1 MTVAGVTACGQ
12 NASQNAVT
20 YNEAYLD
27 SVADF
32 LIANWAGMSE
42 SEIASISEL
51 DADDAQALIDANGL
65 PFEAD
70 AFTTGFS
77 AYAGVAEDLGA
88 YVDTVEYSTPVVSG
102 DEITLDVE
110 VQYEHRTA
118 DISLVF
124 DADSI
129 VQSVD
134 VSPHYTM
141 GEILYKAVMNTI
153 IGMGTVFLVLI
164 FISLVIYCFKFIPAI
179 QKKFSRKEI
188 TALIY
193 FMGAWQAIRVLW
205 FPTIK
210 EKRRIREI
218 MEGRNM
224 SNKFNPD
231 IPCGRELPGERRSR
245 EIEEEF
251 CDASDNWEESGAVE
265 DMMSYS
271 DELPSRKMF
280 GRRGNG

>member
-179 QKKFSRKEI
+179 QKKFSRKKKSESTEPVAPVASEPMPAAVQEPEEELADDTELVAAI
-188 TALIY
+188 TA
-193 FMGAWQAIRVLW
+193 AICAYEGTSADGFVVRS
-205 FPTIK
+205 I
-210 EKRRIREI
+210 RRADRTSWN
-218 MEGRNM
+218 R
-224 SNKFNPD
+224 
-231 IPCGRELPGERRSR
+231 
-245 EIEEEF
+245 
-251 CDASDNWEESGAVE
+251 A
-265 DMMSYS
+265 
-271 DELPSRKMF
+271 
-280 GRRGNG
+280 